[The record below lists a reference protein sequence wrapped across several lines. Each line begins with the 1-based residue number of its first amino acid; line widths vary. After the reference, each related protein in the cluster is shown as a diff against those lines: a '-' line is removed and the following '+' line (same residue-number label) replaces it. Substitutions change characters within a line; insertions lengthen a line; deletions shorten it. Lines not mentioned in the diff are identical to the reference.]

1 LTSVL
6 ERLRPLFFPRGIVMT
21 GVASHPGKFGAVAF
35 HNLLRFGYRG
45 AVFAIKPDGAE
56 VLGRP
61 SLRDVADVPRG
72 AADLA
77 FLCTPA
83 KANLELLRACAA
95 RGVRAAYVA
104 SGGYGETGEEGA
116 QLERELVRA
125 ADELGV
131 ALAGPNGQGVIST
144 AVSMCAQIAAPYPP
158 AGAIS
163 LASQS
168 GNLASSF
175 MNYGCMTGVGYSK
188 VVSAGNA
195 AQLGLADY
203 VEYFAADPDTRV
215 TLAYLE
221 GVADGRRFLEV
232 ARAHGLRKPLV
243 VLRGGVTEG
252 GRAAA
257 ASHTGSLASDDAVFQ
272 GVCRQAGIARCESV
286 EEAYETAAAF
296 ATQPLPRGPRT
307 LVFTVVGGW
316 GVLTADACAQAGLE
330 LIALPD
336 DLRRRIDQLVPSR
349 WSRGNPID
357 LAGGETRDTIP
368 EVLDLCAA
376 HPDVDAVIYLGI
388 GIQSNQA
395 HAFRSGPFYP
405 DHGLDRIAE
414 FHERQDRRYALAAA
428 EASER
433 HGKPVL
439 VATDLTYTDRHYG
452 NAGPLGVRESG
463 RIAWPSGQRAVR
475 SLAHLVRYARWRRV
489 RERA

>member
-1 LTSVL
+1 VSTIL

-45 AVFAIKPDGAE
+45 AVFPIKPDGAE

-61 SLRDVADVPRG
+61 TLRDVSQVPQG

-83 KANLELLRACAA
+83 QLNVELLRACAA

-104 SGGYGETGEEGA
+104 SGGYGEAGPEGA
-116 QLERELVRA
+116 QLERELVRC
-125 ADELGV
+125 ADELGI
-131 ALAGPNGQGVIST
+131 ALAGPNGQGLIST
-144 AVSMCAQIAAPYPP
+144 PVAMCAQITAPYPP
-158 AGAIS
+158 PGAIS
-163 LASQS
+163 LVSQS
-168 GNLASSF
+168 GNIGSSF

-188 VVSAGNA
+188 AVSAGNA
-195 AQLGLADY
+195 AQLGLADFI
-203 VEYFAADPDTRV
+203 EYFGADPETAV

-221 GVADGRRFLEV
+221 GVADGRRFLAA
-232 ARAHGLRKPLV
+232 ARAHSLRKPLV
-243 VLRGGVTEG
+243 VVRGGATAG

-272 GVCRQAGIARCESV
+272 GVCRQAGIARCETV

-307 LVFTVVGGW
+307 LLFTVAGGW
-316 GVLTADACAQAGLE
+316 GVLTADAAAQAGLE
-330 LIALPD
+330 LMPLPD
-336 DLRRRIDQLVPSR
+336 DLRKRIDELVPSR

-368 EVLDLCAA
+368 EVLELCAA
-376 HPDVDAVIYLGI
+376 HPDVDALIYLGL
-388 GIQSNQA
+388 GIQANQA
-395 HAFRSGPFYP
+395 HAFRSGEFYP
-405 DHGLDRIAE
+405 RHGLDRIVE

-428 EASER
+428 EVSAR
-433 HGKPVL
+433 HAKPVL
-439 VATDLTYTDRHYG
+439 VATDLTYTDRPYG

-475 SLAHLVRYARWRRV
+475 TLARMVRYARWRAL
-489 RERA
+489 RARA